1 MQQREVSGTVIGAAC
16 PADAALSKEAGGE
29 RMAIWF
35 AVTADRR
42 PGQLWRRVAA
52 LAAPEFQVTT
62 IRESARLGTSDGA
75 YRAHWYCVVE
85 PLTGGLVQDEFAAL
99 RFLKRMIG
107 AGFRVL
113 RFDTQ
118 EPPELA

>member
-1 MQQREVSGTVIGAAC
+1 
-16 PADAALSKEAGGE
+16 
-29 RMAIWF
+29 MAIWF

-85 PLTGGLVQDEFAAL
+85 PLPGRLVPDEFAAL

>member
-1 MQQREVSGTVIGAAC
+1 MQQREVAGTVIGAGRC
-16 PADAALSKEAGGE
+16 ADAPGSQDAE
-29 RMAIWF
+29 RERLAIWF

-85 PLTGGLVQDEFAAL
+85 PLPGNLVPDEFAAL